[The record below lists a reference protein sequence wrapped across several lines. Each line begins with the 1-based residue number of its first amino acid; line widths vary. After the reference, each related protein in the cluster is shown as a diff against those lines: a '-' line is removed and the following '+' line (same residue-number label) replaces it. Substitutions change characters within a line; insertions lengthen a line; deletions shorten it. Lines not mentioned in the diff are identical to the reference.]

1 MQREALLWERG
12 LHDRVVGRGEA
23 KRRLSSLLREGNGS
37 VYEDGG
43 EGDHREAVGND
54 PWDELHIQFGGVG
67 QAAHARQD
75 EGSGILTLVLVGAE
89 NAVSM

>member
-1 MQREALLWERG
+1 MNELFSVSPIGCRC
-12 LHDRVVGRGEA
+12 
-23 KRRLSSLLREGNGS
+23 LSSLLRESDSS
-37 VYEDGG
+37 VHKDGG
-43 EGDHREAVGND
+43 EGDHGEAVGNG
-54 PWDELHIQFGGVG
+54 PWDEFHIQFGGIG